1 MKILKGCALSL
12 LSFLFFLS
20 LALFGVA
27 FMINQTA
34 LNPNFVITELN
45 SLDVASL
52 VEESIV
58 SEQPPSD
65 ELTTKLVDTIP
76 KVEPLVKEKTGIVI
90 YSVYDYLLGKS
101 RDIDLALTLRN
112 SLLSKDFVLSVLDE
126 VDISDLAGDFLN
138 KQLIEQM
145 PAEVQPYITEES
157 LSKVISELEPW
168 MKEQINSAADPVLDY
183 LVGKRQSFS
192 VTISLEPV
200 KTSLGDTL
208 KEEFLKS
215 PPPELA
221 GVSQA
226 ELEQAFDQYYEEIAA
241 QMPSTFEIDQ
251 SLLGTD
257 TPAKITEGLNQ
268 AEEALALARKYIAYF
283 QLGYK
288 ILIAFMVLIVIGIIL
303 IDREVR
309 ATTRRLGVPLL
320 VYGAIDYAGII
331 VGKYFLSSGK
341 ITLPEV
347 PPRLETWLFQF
358 IDNLIKPLEI
368 FSISLLICGVV
379 LTIVSFV
386 YRPSQSQPEG

>member
-34 LNPNFVITELN
+34 LNPHFVITELN

-76 KVEPLVKEKTGIVI
+76 KVEPLVKEKTGFVI

-157 LSKVISELEPW
+157 LDKFVTELKTEL
-168 MKEQINSAADPVLDY
+168 KEQINSAADPVLDY

-221 GVSQA
+221 GASQA

-257 TPAKITEGLNQ
+257 TPAKITDGLSQ

-288 ILIAFMVLIVIGIIL
+288 ILIAFMVLIVIGIVL

-347 PPRLETWLFQF
+347 PPHLETWLFQF

-368 FSISLLICGVV
+368 FSLSLLICGVV

>member
-12 LSFLFFLS
+12 LGFLFFLS

-27 FMINQTA
+27 FMVNQTA
-34 LNPNFVITELN
+34 LNPKFVTTELN
-45 SLDVASL
+45 SLDIASI
-52 VEESIV
+52 VNESITG
-58 SEQPPSD
+58 EQPSSD
-65 ELTTKLVDTIP
+65 ELTTKLAGTIP
-76 KVEPLVKEKTGIVI
+76 EVEPLAKEKADIVI

-112 SLLSKDFVLSVLDE
+112 SLLNKNFILSAMDE
-126 VDISDLAGDFLN
+126 INVPALVGDFLN
-138 KQLIEQM
+138 KQLIQQL

-157 LSKVISELEPW
+157 LSKVISELKPW

-183 LVGKRQSFS
+183 LVGKRQSLS

-215 PPPELA
+215 PPLELA

-226 ELEQAFDQYYEEIAA
+226 ELEQDFDQYYEEMTAK
-241 QMPSTFEIDQ
+241 MPSTFEIDQ
-251 SLLGTD
+251 SLLGTN
-257 TPAKITEGLNQ
+257 TPAKITDALDT
-268 AEEALALARKYIAYF
+268 AEEALALARQYIAYF
-283 QLGYK
+283 ELGYK
-288 ILIAFMVLIVIGIIL
+288 ILIAFMVLLVIGISL
-303 IDREVR
+303 IDREVK

-320 VYGAIDYAGII
+320 VYGVIDYAGVI

-341 ITLPEV
+341 VTFPEI
-347 PPRLETWLFQF
+347 PPHLETWLFQF

-368 FSISLLICGVV
+368 FTLSLLICGVV
-379 LTIVSFV
+379 LTVVSFV
-386 YRPSQSQPEG
+386 YRRRQPPA

>member
-1 MKILKGCALSL
+1 MKILKGCAVSL

-27 FMINQTA
+27 FMVNQTA
-34 LNPNFVITELN
+34 LNPHFVTSELN
-45 SLDVASL
+45 RLDIASL
-52 VEESIV
+52 VEETMT
-58 SEQPPSD
+58 SEQPSSD
-65 ELTTKLVDTIP
+65 ELTTKLAGTIP
-76 KVEPLVKEKTGIVI
+76 EVEPLVKEKTGIVI

-112 SLLSKDFVLSVLDE
+112 SLLSKDFILSAVDELDIPAL
-126 VDISDLAGDFLN
+126 VGDFLN

-157 LSKVISELEPW
+157 LSKVISELKPW

-183 LVGKRQSFS
+183 LVGKRQSFN

-221 GVSQA
+221 GASQA
-226 ELEQAFDQYYEEIAA
+226 ELEQDFDQYYEEMAA

-251 SLLGTD
+251 SVLGTD
-257 TPAKITEGLNQ
+257 TQAKITEALGK
-268 AEEALALARKYIAYF
+268 AEEALALARQYIAYF

-288 ILIAFMVLIVIGIIL
+288 ILIAFMVLLIIGIVL
-303 IDREVR
+303 IDREVK
-309 ATTRRLGVPLL
+309 ATTRRLGIPLL
-320 VYGAIDYAGII
+320 VYGALDYAGII

-341 ITLPEV
+341 VTLPEI
-347 PPRLETWLFQF
+347 PPHLETWMFQF

-368 FSISLLICGVV
+368 FSLSLLICGAV

-386 YRPSQSQPEG
+386 YRRRQSQPEG